1 MDWIKIKIN
10 IHPENLETVSPGL
23 FNLGAEG
30 VEEKD
35 NRIIVYF
42 KHGNWNPEINKKLSE
57 LLKREL
63 PELGNI
69 ELNAAEIPTEA
80 WNEKWKEN
88 FKPFKISEDLMIYPD
103 WEPLPF
109 TKDIDIIVISP
120 KMAFGTGHH
129 ETTRLILEIIPQY
142 LQEHL
147 NVLDAGTGSGILAI
161 YSIIKGAAHVTA
173 YDFDPLAT
181 ENTVENIRL
190 NHVED
195 KISVI
200 TGELDDVPK
209 KNYDLILANI
219 NKNILIDISGKLHEY
234 IMNNGI
240 LILSGLLREDY
251 EQIISVYNKNWQLID
266 HKAKNEWIALV
277 FKPKDKNN

>member
-1 MDWIKIKIN
+1 MDWIKININ
-10 IHPENLETVSPGL
+10 IHPENLETVSPHL

-30 VEEKD
+30 VEEKE
-35 NRIIVYF
+35 NRIVVYF
-42 KHGNWNPEINKKLSE
+42 KYENWTSGIRKNLSD
-57 LLKREL
+57 LLKSLL
-63 PELGNI
+63 PELKNI
-69 ELNAAEIPTEA
+69 ELEAAEIPTEA

-88 FKPFKISEDLMIYPD
+88 FKPFKISEDLMIFPD
-103 WEPLPF
+103 WEPPSF
-109 TKDIDIIVISP
+109 SSNINTIIISP

-181 ENTVENIRL
+181 ENAVENIRL

-195 KISVI
+195 KITVI
-200 TGELDDVPK
+200 TGELDEVPK
-209 KNYDLILANI
+209 KKYDLILANI
-219 NKNILIDISGKLHEY
+219 NKNILIDLSWKLRNY
-234 IMNNGI
+234 MMNNGI

-251 EQIISVYNKNWQLID
+251 ERIISVYDKNWELIE

-277 FKPKDKNN
+277 FKPKP